1 MRSHDI
7 IEKMLRERQ
16 ELLVAFCE
24 LTGREPFA
32 NDQSTLQPLA
42 MFCETLVDYA
52 GLAHFEIFEKLA
64 DNAPEDSGI
73 RQRARSR
80 YTPLV
85 DSTQGL
91 VDFNDKYDTANNEF
105 SLGSLAQDLSRLGE
119 NLASRF
125 EMEDQLIQLLRE
137 SETHV

>member
-32 NDQSTLQPLA
+32 DDPSTLQPLA
-42 MFCETLVDYA
+42 MFCQTLVDYA

-64 DNAPEDSGI
+64 DNAPEDSEI
-73 RQRARSR
+73 RQRARALD
-80 YTPLV
+80 TPLV

-91 VDFNDKYDTANNEF
+91 VDFNDRYDASAEGF
-105 SLGSLAQDLSRLGE
+105 SVEPLADDLSRLGE
-119 NLASRF
+119 NLAARF
-125 EMEDQLIQLLRE
+125 ELEDALIQILRE
-137 SETHV
+137 LDD